1 MSTSQNIKVNSK
13 RSNSKRQQ
21 KKTMEVI
28 EEKPII
34 EEIKEVKP
42 KLINSQNRV
51 VSEVIVDN
59 GFTKSMKKDNQEV
72 KQEIK
77 ENNQM
82 VGNGEEKPKRK
93 TPVIFV
99 KRNELSLYIV
109 KETDFKGFRA
119 PINKLIS
126 WIIEN
131 VEDIKKIANKESNV
145 DDKIKQLDEVKNYFD
160 KNKEKCQK
168 LIKDFTPEKKEK
180 KTYEDGKYF
189 IVYFKDDVYSFVCIK
204 NTGITGNMSK
214 HNKEGYKNV
223 HIQKIDENYDLKA
236 KKEEFKKCVEFTGRN
251 SFKILETSTIEDFY
265 KLI

>member
-21 KKTMEVI
+21 KKTMEVV

-42 KLINSQNRV
+42 ELVNSQSRIAP
-51 VSEVIVDN
+51 EVIINN
-59 GFTKSMKKDNQEV
+59 GFTESMKEDNQEV
-72 KQEIK
+72 KQEVQEDKQTTGI
-77 ENNQM
+77 
-82 VGNGEEKPKRK
+82 VEEKPKRK
-93 TPVIFV
+93 TPVIFA

-131 VEDIKKIANKESNV
+131 VEDIKKIANKESCVN
-145 DDKIKQLDEVKNYFD
+145 DKIKQLDEVKNYFD

-168 LIKDFTPEKKEK
+168 FIKDFTPEKKEK

-204 NTGITGNMSK
+204 NTGINGNMSK

-236 KKEEFKKCVEFTGRN
+236 KKEEFKKCIEFTGRN
-251 SFKILETSTIEDFY
+251 SFKILESSTIEDFY